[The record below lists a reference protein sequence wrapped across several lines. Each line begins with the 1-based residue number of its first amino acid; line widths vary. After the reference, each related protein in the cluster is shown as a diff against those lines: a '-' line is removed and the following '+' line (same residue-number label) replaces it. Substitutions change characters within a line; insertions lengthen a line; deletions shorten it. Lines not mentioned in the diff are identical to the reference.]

1 MLIRIFAVLSTVQLD
16 NNNLMSLAYNNKL
29 KKNFMQNNFF

>member
-16 NNNLMSLAYNNKL
+16 NNNLMSLAYNNKFKKIL
-29 KKNFMQNNFF
+29 CKKNL